1 MANNNTFL
9 NTIASAM
16 IVNGINQAKSTCT
29 KKTQA
34 EVKKTDAFK
43 EARKQARVD
52 SMIWATQIKA
62 VKDANPGAADEDIE
76 NAVLSMGYNK
86 PETENETIE
95 RLQAVFLNDD
105 QQAKV
110 AEYADQI
117 AGMSD
122 TLDSVANYNDA
133 AIQTPTPSYTTRTY
147 YTAREQYESHRDI
160 TLRNSSAKRGASA
173 AERLDCNL
181 NAFSEHLEIFARK
194 FKR

>member
-34 EVKKTDAFK
+34 EVKKTEAFK

-62 VKDANPGAADEDIE
+62 VKDANPGAADEDVE

-86 PETENETIE
+86 PETEAETVE
-95 RLQAVFLNDD
+95 RLQASFLNDD

-117 AGMSD
+117 VGMSD
-122 TLDSVANYNDA
+122 TLSSVANYNDA
-133 AIQTPTPSYTTRTY
+133 IQTPATTTPARNY
-147 YTAREQYESHRDI
+147 YTARDQYEDHRAI
-160 TLRNSSAKRGASA
+160 TLANRANKRGASA
-173 AERLDCNL
+173 MERFDSNM
-181 NAFSEHLEIFARK
+181 NAFSEHLEVFARK

>member
-52 SMIWATQIKA
+52 GMIWATQIKA

-86 PETENETIE
+86 PETEAETVE
-95 RLQAVFLNDD
+95 RLQASFLNDD

-122 TLDSVANYNDA
+122 TLGSVANYNDA

-147 YTAREQYESHRDI
+147 YSNRDQYEAHRAI
-160 TLRNSSAKRGASA
+160 TRENFEAKKGASFE
-173 AERLDCNL
+173 ERCDLNK
-181 NAFSEHLEIFARK
+181 NAFSQHLDIIARK
-194 FKR
+194 FRR